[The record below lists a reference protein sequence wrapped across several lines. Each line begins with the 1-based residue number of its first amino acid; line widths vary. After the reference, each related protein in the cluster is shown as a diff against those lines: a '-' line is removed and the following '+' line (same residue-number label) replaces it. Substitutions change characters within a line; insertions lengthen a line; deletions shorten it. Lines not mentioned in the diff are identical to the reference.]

1 MLRRTTS
8 STSDLSLCA
17 VGHTSDAHAGTGA
30 LPARLWEHRAGR
42 LSGLP
47 DASTLVGP
55 ECGSLTHLL
64 PEDLFIS
71 DALISLHWLWI
82 LERIQYKLAVL
93 AYKVLHGSAAH
104 YLGPLTV
111 SMTCVV
117 DKHSVLPM
125 PTTSWYHPSN
135 CQQSAA
141 EPLQLL
147 LQTSGIH
154 CQLISL
160 RQAHCPPSVDC

>member
-17 VGHTSDAHAGTGA
+17 VGHTSDAHACTGA

-82 LERIQYKLAVL
+82 LEEF
-93 AYKVLHGSAAH
+93 S
-104 YLGPLTV
+104 
-111 SMTCVV
+111 
-117 DKHSVLPM
+117 
-125 PTTSWYHPSN
+125 TSWLFWHTRFYMAVQHI
-135 CQQSAA
+135 
-141 EPLQLL
+141 
-147 LQTSGIH
+147 TSV
-154 CQLISL
+154 
-160 RQAHCPPSVDC
+160 R